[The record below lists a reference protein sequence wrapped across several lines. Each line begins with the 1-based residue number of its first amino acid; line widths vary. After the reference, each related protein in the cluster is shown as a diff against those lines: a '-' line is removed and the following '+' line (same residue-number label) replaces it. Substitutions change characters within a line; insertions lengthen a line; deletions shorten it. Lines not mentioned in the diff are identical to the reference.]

1 MAGSAG
7 GSSEQPDAETQP
19 SQGSSQSLPQPRGT
33 ILPPGEPPRSQQRRF
48 CGRRVSLVS
57 PGSAPGRGRCQPQPL
72 TARKRNHREAEGKE
86 LCQSRHW
93 LSTAGTCTIFSLIT
107 SNQPQSRAQISDFTI
122 PQTPC
127 AAPDGSFV
135 LLPWKPKEFSQHQ
148 PGAIKLSLQDGS
160 GSRARRWK
168 PSLRDG
174 IRSER
179 QGGTDTRENPSSKR
193 CHPNPI
199 PQLRGPAPH
208 PAPLSQGELGPCTPS
223 PQPSALPHPTL
234 HLLRG
239 SRGPSTVTLMARW

>member
-19 SQGSSQSLPQPRGT
+19 SQGSSRSLPQPRGT
-33 ILPPGEPPRSQQRRF
+33 ILPPGEPPRLQQRRF

-86 LCQSRHW
+86 LCQSRHR

-107 SNQPQSRAQISDFTI
+107 SNQPQSRAQISDFTN
-122 PQTPC
+122 PLCSTRWVLC
-127 AAPDGSFV
+127 AFAMETQRVFPTS
-135 LLPWKPKEFSQHQ
+135 Q

-160 GSRARRWK
+160 GSRARSWK

>member
-19 SQGSSQSLPQPRGT
+19 SQGSSRSLPQPRGT

-86 LCQSRHW
+86 LCQSRHR

-107 SNQPQSRAQISDFTI
+107 SNQPQSRAQISDFTT

-135 LLPWKPKEFSQHQ
+135 LLPWKPKEFSQHPNPELSNCPSKMGQ
-148 PGAIKLSLQDGS
+148 GAGQGVGNHPSVMGY
-160 GSRARRWK
+160 RARGREGRTHGK
-168 PSLRDG
+168 IRAANGATPTPSLS
-174 IRSER
+174 SEGR
-179 QGGTDTRENPSSKR
+179 LRTLHPSARESSDPAPPPRNHQR
-193 CHPNPI
+193 CHIQPFTYS
-199 PQLRGPAPH
+199 GAPGVR
-208 PAPLSQGELGPCTPS
+208 PRSL
-223 PQPSALPHPTL
+223 
-234 HLLRG
+234 
-239 SRGPSTVTLMARW
+239 